1 MTDSLFTR
9 YRFIPRLDFWHNSLF
24 FLRNH
29 FALRKTS
36 LYIHD
41 QYLQIS
47 FLFSRYH
54 FLWEIVSL
62 HHFGSRY
69 RSFSSDIALISL
81 RNRYRSTVDSLKI
94 SFLFSRYR
102 YFYEKFFL
110 FVVLVAEIVRSHQ
123 ISFCCPLEIAID
135 RQLISWRY
143 RFCSA
148 DITFY
153 EKLSLFITLVAEI
166 VLSPQISLWSLSE
179 IAISTIDFLQIS
191 FLYSRYRSFYEKLFL
206 FVVLVAEIVR
216 SHQILLCCSL
226 EIDIDQQSIPWRYR
240 FCSADIGLFT
250 RNSFS
255 SLF

>member
-81 RNRYRSTVDSLKI
+81 RNRYRSTVDSVKI

-102 YFYEKFFL
+102 SFDKKF
-110 FVVLVAEIVRSHQ
+110 
-123 ISFCCPLEIAID
+123 
-135 RQLISWRY
+135 
-143 RFCSA
+143 
-148 DITFY
+148 
-153 EKLSLFITLVAEI
+153 
-166 VLSPQISLWSLSE
+166 
-179 IAISTIDFLQIS
+179 
-191 FLYSRYRSFYEKLFL
+191 FL

-240 FCSADIGLFT
+240 FCSADIGIFT